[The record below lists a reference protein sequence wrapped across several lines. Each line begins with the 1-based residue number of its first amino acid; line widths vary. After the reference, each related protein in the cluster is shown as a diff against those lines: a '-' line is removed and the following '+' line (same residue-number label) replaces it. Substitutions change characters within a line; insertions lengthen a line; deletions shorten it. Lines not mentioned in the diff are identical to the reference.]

1 MGITANKKQ
10 GLKILN
16 FNVEGLASELDD
28 PFFIKLMNEHDIC
41 LLNETW
47 KKDDSKVGLL
57 GFWDFS
63 LVRNKTT
70 KRGRPSGGITVF
82 CKNEIRKGI
91 QIVNHKEGFIWLK
104 LENNFF

>member
-28 PFFIKLMNEHDIC
+28 PSLIKLINKHDIC

-70 KRGRPSGGITVF
+70 KKGGLLEELQSFVRT
-82 CKNEIRKGI
+82 
-91 QIVNHKEGFIWLK
+91 K
-104 LENNFF
+104 LEKKSKLSAIKKILFG

>member
-1 MGITANKKQ
+1 
-10 GLKILN
+10 
-16 FNVEGLASELDD
+16 
-28 PFFIKLMNEHDIC
+28 MNEHDIC
-41 LLNETW
+41 LLNDTW

-82 CKNEIRKGI
+82 WKNEIRKGI
-91 QIVNHKEGFIWLK
+91 KIVSHNEGFIWLK
-104 LENNFF
+104 LDNKFVQLPNPLFIGASYIPPRIF